1 MVTPLLPDP
10 ILLSESCSDFVL
22 SLFLT
27 SEIYNIETMVPNMTA
42 AMFNQR
48 DSWSPSGFE
57 DK

>member
-10 ILLSESCSDFVL
+10 ILLSESCSHFVL

-48 DSWSPSGFE
+48 DSWSHGGFE

>member
-10 ILLSESCSDFVL
+10 ILLSESCSHFVL

-48 DSWSPSGFE
+48 DS
-57 DK
+57 